1 MPSDGFT
8 GSEPHCDAGRR
19 PRAPGTLAVVADLI
33 TGPLFLWGAGAG
45 LVGLLLSYGLRRR
58 EPDWGLVW
66 GAAVVTALAATGF
79 FRGGLVGSGPRGA
92 SSPLWHIAMAVLAVM
107 FAAYG
112 IQRLRTNW
120 VGAIAVT
127 VTIGGIWATVPD
139 TERAAILIGV
149 TAALAWAWWPT
160 DWASPRF
167 AGSLVIGLLLAWVAL
182 RGGEG
187 RETGLLGALG
197 SMTMLGWSAFALPQ
211 SRPGLVLLGHVALVA
226 VWSRWAGLST
236 SSLTA
241 LAIGVSASVAVA
253 LVLQLVNRLMS
264 RQA

>member
-1 MPSDGFT
+1 MPSVGFT
-8 GSEPHCDAGRR
+8 GSEPHCDAVRR
-19 PRAPGTLAVVADLI
+19 PRTPGTLTALSSLI
-33 TGPLFLWGAGAG
+33 TGAPFLWGAGAG
-45 LVGLLLSYGLRRR
+45 LVGLLLSYRLRERS
-58 EPDWGLVW
+58 PDWGLVW
-66 GAAVVTALAATGF
+66 GVAVVAALAAAGF
-79 FRGGLVGSGPRGA
+79 LRGGLVGSGSRGP
-92 SSPLWHIAMAVLAVM
+92 STPLWHIAIAVLAVI

-120 VGAIAVT
+120 VGASAVA

-149 TAALAWAWWPT
+149 TAALAWAWWPA
-160 DWASPRF
+160 DWASPRV
-167 AGSLVIGLLLAWVAL
+167 AGSLVIGLILAWVAL
-182 RGGEG
+182 RGGVG

-197 SMTMLGWSAFALPQ
+197 SVTMLGWSAFALPQ
-211 SRPGLVLLGHVALVA
+211 ARPGLTLIGHVALVA

-241 LAIGVSASVAVA
+241 LAIGISASVAVA
-253 LVLQLVNRLMS
+253 LVLHLVNRLMS